1 MVVRVQLPPRV
12 QRGNWSPV
20 MYYVYIL
27 SSFSRKRYYI
37 GYSEFPDKRLTE
49 HNSGKVKSTRLYRP
63 WVKVYV
69 EKCDTELLAI
79 RREREIK
86 SKKSRAYIEWLIGN
100 VETRPDESRDG

>member
-1 MVVRVQLPPRV
+1 MSVRVQLPPRV
-12 QRGNWSPV
+12 QRGFLFTV

-27 SSFSRKRYYI
+27 SAVSRNRYYI
-37 GYSEFPDKRLTE
+37 GYSEFPDKRLIE

-69 EKCDTELLAI
+69 EKFDTELLAI

-86 SKKSRAYIEWLIGN
+86 SKKSRLYIEWLIRN
-100 VETRPDESRDG
+100 RETRPDESRD